1 MNRIIRY
8 TIPYIISMQLF
19 MITGCSRPP
28 QVDSDQIRL
37 VEAAW
42 TAVAGKD
49 LKALNEV
56 MKLAD
61 TEHQSGRL
69 TDHQWSNFQEIYK
82 SAEAQKWKS
91 AEDSAFEFLH
101 AQGP

>member
-1 MNRIIRY
+1 MNA
-8 TIPYIISMQLF
+8 
-19 MITGCSRPP
+19 GCSRPP
-28 QVDSDQIRL
+28 QVNPDQIRL
-37 VEAAW
+37 VEATW
-42 TAVAGKD
+42 TAVSGKD
-49 LKALNEV
+49 LKALDSV

-69 TDHQWSNFQEIYK
+69 TDHQWSTFQDIF
-82 SAEAQKWKS
+82 QKTQVQNWQS